1 MEWRRRMGIKIPGM
15 AVERRGEM
23 KPTFGSGWKGGKREG
38 GMGREASRE
47 ARKREREEGD
57 RGWGSALH
65 PCHGATRS
73 SDTLNPLSKSIPP
86 PGLEPGSLG

>member
-38 GMGREASRE
+38 GMGHGNVEGSE
-47 ARKREREEGD
+47 EEGEGG
-57 RGWGSALH
+57 R
-65 PCHGATRS
+65 R
-73 SDTLNPLSKSIPP
+73 
-86 PGLEPGSLG
+86 